1 MHCVE
6 VPAHLQREPLPSLVL
21 AGTYLYIKVVDPGDA
36 ETEVRGAGVRLV
48 RRTVSLGT
56 SCSLRSALETR
67 PAASAPRQRFYQPFQ
82 HPAQPPPSPQ
92 PPQGSFFSRAG
103 AFIPG
108 TRYFSGWYNVVSS
121 LSSSFTA
128 LPALANEIPPAVATP
143 GPPLATAWL
152 PEGFVSSPSPPA
164 SPRSPSGPRPSPAPP
179 ACTDVPPSADYTCA
193 QQAGWGKCKYAAW
206 CLGGMCTHALGPG
219 HCLACAGGLEQQMS
233 TWIGR

>member
-1 MHCVE
+1 MFILYAAQCPWERPASCVLLWKR
-6 VPAHLQREPLPSLVL
+6 VLQRLRRDSGSTNPLSTLR
-21 AGTYLYIKVVDPGDA
+21 KH
-36 ETEVRGAGVRLV
+36 
-48 RRTVSLGT
+48 RR
-56 SCSLRSALETR
+56 
-67 PAASAPRQRFYQPFQ
+67 P
-82 HPAQPPPSPQ
+82 PQ
-92 PPQGSFFSRAG
+92 PPQDSFFSRAG

-206 CLGGMCTHALGPG
+206 CLDGMSTHALGPG